1 MKSISS
7 GDGWTDYRDNCNVT
21 FLGLFSTMILFSL
34 FFPVF
39 FLFVFFPPGIPSAPL
54 LPPCV
59 GLLYVEQIGNEA
71 LKSFESLIE
80 RMCALEEYNPCDIFA
95 A

>member
-21 FLGLFSTMILFSL
+21 SFGLFSTLILFSL
-34 FFPVF
+34 S
-39 FLFVFFPPGIPSAPL
+39 FLFSLCLFFPPGIPSAPL
-54 LPPCV
+54 LPPWV
-59 GLLYVEQIGNEA
+59 GFLYVEQIGNEA
-71 LKSFESLIE
+71 LQSFGSLIE